1 MFLLSLI
8 LPRYLLLYS
17 FLSLFLNLFLTLNYY
32 KFLILLRINPSL
44 SLTLL
49 GLYPFIL
56 SFSIIVLV
64 HFFFLSHMLLSFSL
78 TDSSFF
84 SHSHTTFSFIP
95 SLSLSS
101 FYLSLLHTNLFL
113 IPHSFFLFLF
123 SPLPNFNFLIFSRL
137 VREGGTREASSSK
150 QASSIGVGGA
160 IWTSKCV
167 VYIQHRCLL
176 CMFNDSRM
184 GSNNEA
190 IEAKAKLEKARD
202 VCSDFREKKPFPQK
216 LFLRLKAFDFCKQ
229 QHLQIRSFCSK
240 FLLPT

>member
-32 KFLILLRINPSL
+32 KFLILLRIYPSL

-84 SHSHTTFSFIP
+84 SHSHTTFSFIH
-95 SLSLSS
+95 S
-101 FYLSLLHTNLFL
+101 FLLFLSLLSIFL
-113 IPHSFFLFLF
+113 SYTQISFSFLTLSFFSCSLHCPTSISLF
-123 SPLPNFNFLIFSRL
+123 SLDSSEKEE
-137 VREGGTREASSSK
+137 RERQAAAASE
-150 QASSIGVGGA
+150 
-160 IWTSKCV
+160 
-167 VYIQHRCLL
+167 QHRRRRRYLNVEMCGIYSTSMLAL
-176 CMFNDSRM
+176 HVQWLAD
-184 GSNNEA
+184 GE
-190 IEAKAKLEKARD
+190 
-202 VCSDFREKKPFPQK
+202 
-216 LFLRLKAFDFCKQ
+216 
-229 QHLQIRSFCSK
+229 
-240 FLLPT
+240 

>member
-32 KFLILLRINPSL
+32 KFLILLRIYPSL

-101 FYLSLLHTNLFL
+101 FFFLSFSLTHKSLSHSSLFL
-113 IPHSFFLFLF
+113 SFLVLSIAQLQFPYFL
-123 SPLPNFNFLIFSRL
+123 S
-137 VREGGTREASSSK
+137 TRQRRRNERGK
-150 QASSIGVGGA
+150 QQQQASSIGVGGA
-160 IWTSKCV
+160 I
-167 VYIQHRCLL
+167 
-176 CMFNDSRM
+176 
-184 GSNNEA
+184 
-190 IEAKAKLEKARD
+190 
-202 VCSDFREKKPFPQK
+202 
-216 LFLRLKAFDFCKQ
+216 
-229 QHLQIRSFCSK
+229 
-240 FLLPT
+240 

>member
-17 FLSLFLNLFLTLNYY
+17 FLSLFLNLFFKLNYY
-32 KFLILLRINPSL
+32 KFLILLRIYPSL

-95 SLSLSS
+95 SFSLSS

-137 VREGGTREASSSK
+137 VREGGTREASSSSK
-150 QASSIGVGGA
+150 RAASASAALFERRNVWYIFNIDACFACSMTRGWGVIKKLSRPKRSWKRPG
-160 IWTSKCV
+160 
-167 VYIQHRCLL
+167 
-176 CMFNDSRM
+176 MFVQ
-184 GSNNEA
+184 
-190 IEAKAKLEKARD
+190 ILEK
-202 VCSDFREKKPFPQK
+202 KN
-216 LFLRLKAFDFCKQ
+216 LFHKN
-229 QHLQIRSFCSK
+229 SFCV
-240 FLLPT
+240 